1 MKAFLIIAGVSIL
14 LNIVLAI
21 IDSIHKA
28 KHEKIIQKFVDEQVN
43 DIFKK

>member
-21 IDSIHKA
+21 ADAIHKA
-28 KHEKIIQKFVDEQVN
+28 KHEKFVDEHIKELM
-43 DIFKK
+43 DDLLKK